1 MFVVLGSTGNTGV
14 AAVKTLRAKGAKV
27 RAVGRDAAKI
37 QEVLGGGVE
46 PFVADIYDTA
56 SLAKAFEG
64 AEGVYVMIPPRLKEP
79 ELLASGA
86 KMSDA
91 IAAALKASAVK
102 RVVALSSIGAQH
114 DKNTG
119 PILAVHDLEQKLTT
133 VEGKHFLVLRP
144 AAFME
149 NFLMLTSLIKS
160 MGFMA
165 GGIKGSVKMPMIAA
179 RDIGEVAANALI
191 AGDFTGTEIRELH
204 GQRDISFDE
213 AAHAI
218 GAEIG
223 KPKLS
228 YQNFPSFMVE
238 QALKQM
244 GLSGKTASLM
254 TEMTDAANDGLL
266 NPTQP
271 RSEKTT
277 TPTSIEAWAKE
288 VFAPMYHA
296 KTALA

>member
-1 MFVVLGSTGNTGV
+1 MFVVLGATGNTGT
-14 AAVKTLRAKGAKV
+14 AAVTTLLAKGAKV

-37 QEVLGGGVE
+37 QQVLGSGVE
-46 PFVADIYDTA
+46 AFVADIYDPV
-56 SLAKAFEG
+56 SLTRALEDAEG
-64 AEGVYVMIPPRLKEP
+64 AYVMIPPRLKEP

-91 IAAALKASAVK
+91 ITAALNASAVK
-102 RVVALSSIGAQH
+102 RVVALSSVGAQH
-114 DKNTG
+114 DKKTG
-119 PILAVHDLEQKLTT
+119 PILAVHDLEQKLAT
-133 VEGKHFLVLRP
+133 VNGKNVLVLRP

-149 NFLMLTSLIKS
+149 NFLLMTSLIKS
-160 MGFMA
+160 MGFVA
-165 GGIKGSVKMPMIAA
+165 GGIKGSVKLPMIAA
-179 RDIGEVAANALI
+179 RDIGEAAANALL
-191 AGDFTGTEIRELH
+191 AGDFSGTQIQELH

-228 YQNFPSFMVE
+228 YQNFPNFMVE

-244 GLSGKTASLM
+244 GIPGKTASLM
-254 TEMTDAANDGLL
+254 TEMTEAANNGLL

-288 VFAPMYHA
+288 VFVPAYNA
-296 KTALA
+296 RTAFA

>member
-1 MFVVLGSTGNTGV
+1 MFVVLGSTGNTG
-14 AAVKTLRAKGAKV
+14 AAVVKTLLAKGAKV

-37 QEVLGGGVE
+37 QQVLGIGVE
-46 PFVADIYDTA
+46 PFVTDIYDVA
-56 SLAKAFEG
+56 SLTAAFEG
-64 AEGVYVMIPPRLKEP
+64 TEGAYVMIPPRVKEA

-91 IAAALKASAVK
+91 ITAALKASPVK
-102 RVVALSSIGAQH
+102 RVVALSSVGAQH
-114 DKNTG
+114 EKRTG
-119 PILAVHDLEQKLTT
+119 PILALHDLEQKLAT
-133 VEGKHFLVLRP
+133 VEGKNFLVLRP

-149 NFLMLTSLIKS
+149 NFLMLTGLIKA
-160 MGFMA
+160 MGFLA
-165 GGIKGSVKMPMIAA
+165 GGIKGTAKMPMIAA
-179 RDIGEVAANALI
+179 RDIGEAAANALI
-191 AGDFTGTEIRELH
+191 AGDFAGTEIHELH

-213 AAHAI
+213 ASHAI

-228 YQNFPSFMVE
+228 YQNFPNFMVE

-244 GLSGKTASLM
+244 GVPGKTASLM

-277 TPTSIEAWAKE
+277 TPTSIEIWAKE
-288 VFAPMYHA
+288 VFVPVYNA
-296 KTALA
+296 KTAFA